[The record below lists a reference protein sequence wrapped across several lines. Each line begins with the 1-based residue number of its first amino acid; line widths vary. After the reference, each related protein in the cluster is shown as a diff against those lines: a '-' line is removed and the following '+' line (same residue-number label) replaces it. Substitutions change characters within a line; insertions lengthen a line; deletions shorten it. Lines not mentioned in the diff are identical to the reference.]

1 VAESLPLY
9 LLGSFPGEVSERL
22 SGRLPHAG
30 EATPVADPRSFPS
43 GDHPPGW
50 VAVSPQ
56 VPLDTVL
63 GLLRRLGDAK
73 GPWSPLLVEEGCSDG
88 EETGDVRL
96 LPLSPGLSIPLARNE
111 AGSPDDGARGGL
123 LSHRLLLK
131 ELARLRHDVNN
142 PLTAA
147 LAEVQLLRMDHP
159 PGTEEGE
166 ALAVV
171 EEQLKRI
178 RDMVADL
185 AAYRVQ
191 GW

>member
-1 VAESLPLY
+1 
-9 LLGSFPGEVSERL
+9 
-22 SGRLPHAG
+22 
-30 EATPVADPRSFPS
+30 
-43 GDHPPGW
+43 
-50 VAVSPQ
+50 
-56 VPLDTVL
+56 
-63 GLLRRLGDAK
+63 
-73 GPWSPLLVEEGCSDG
+73 
-88 EETGDVRL
+88 
-96 LPLSPGLSIPLARNE
+96 
-111 AGSPDDGARGGL
+111 
-123 LSHRLLLK
+123 
-131 ELARLRHDVNN
+131 VNN

-178 RDMVADL
+178 RDMVAEL